1 MVLRGGAGAGDEE
14 RLCLAGDVAEPGVIR
29 GGGPE
34 GDEDADV
41 KDDGPVGNA
50 IEATARCFADVLAE
64 VGAAIEDG
72 VDADG
77 VDADEDEESLASGA
91 TQVGIFGG
99 EGSNS
104 KAG

>member
-14 RLCLAGDVAEPGVIR
+14 RLCLAEDVADPGVIR
-29 GGGPE
+29 GGGRE
-34 GDEDADV
+34 GDDDADV
-41 KDDGPVGNA
+41 EDDGPVGNA
-50 IEATARCFADVLAE
+50 IEATAGCFADVLAG
-64 VGAAIEDG
+64 VGAVIEYG

-77 VDADEDEESLASGA
+77 DEESLVSGA
-91 TQVGIFGG
+91 TRVGIFGG